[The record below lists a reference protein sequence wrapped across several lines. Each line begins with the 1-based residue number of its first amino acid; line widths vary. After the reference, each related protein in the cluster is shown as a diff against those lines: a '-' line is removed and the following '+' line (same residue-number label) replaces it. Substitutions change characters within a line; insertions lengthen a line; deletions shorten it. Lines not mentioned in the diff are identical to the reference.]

1 MLVIL
6 KKVLVQSIM
15 IWIILA
21 RILVIIYFLRCLV
34 AGPLE
39 INSKV
44 AVILWAWELL
54 TQVLQVQRID
64 NTHPWCWCCL
74 RFLRN
79 TCYWNGNT
87 RSHRTGKLWSTSGT
101 QGSLHALEKSCSR
114 RPKVHRLC
122 ESGFRTKEENCVLVK
137 IAITITDILCL
148 KCTDIL
154 CGKGL
159 CRDVGRIYHGEGKD
173 DKVGETTDTR
183 NVVQDDDD
191 EMFDL
196 LQEMNYD
203 SPNFYKFLKDAQV
216 SLLAVRTFSHC
227 KS

>member
-114 RPKVHRLC
+114 MNFQDFTL
-122 ESGFRTKEENCVLVK
+122 N
-137 IAITITDILCL
+137 
-148 KCTDIL
+148 
-154 CGKGL
+154 GKRWID
-159 CRDVGRIYHGEGKD
+159 CQ
-173 DKVGETTDTR
+173 ET
-183 NVVQDDDD
+183 
-191 EMFDL
+191 MML
-196 LQEMNYD
+196 SLQE
-203 SPNFYKFLKDAQV
+203 
-216 SLLAVRTFSHC
+216 T
-227 KS
+227 KSS